1 MEKITISDKSELG
14 TDGDEEA
21 IRELVK
27 RLVRTVYST
36 KTY

>member
-14 TDGDEEA
+14 TDGDEEG

-27 RLVRTVYST
+27 RLVSQDCLFN
-36 KTY
+36 TY